1 MAGKLNVNPWLDIWL
16 EPRATIRA
24 IVNYDPKYRFI
35 LLSAIYGLP
44 MALNF
49 AQSSSFIDSIPMWAI
64 LLASLVISPF
74 IGALGIS
81 VSSLLLTWTGSWIGG
96 KGNFQRVRCAV
107 AWSNVP
113 NAVTIFLWVVLMV
126 VFGDQIFSKAF
137 SEANFVGYQA
147 GVVFIVFL
155 VESIVS
161 IWGFIILLKTLGEV
175 QGFSAWKAL
184 LNVVIPLII
193 VVAAIWV
200 VGWIISSTSAIVK

>member
-24 IVNYDPKYRFI
+24 IVNYNPKYRFI
-35 LLSAIYGLP
+35 LLSTIYGLP

-49 AQSSSFIDSIPMWAI
+49 AQSSSLIESLPLWAI
-64 LLASLVISPF
+64 LVAALVISPF
-74 IGALGIS
+74 IGALGS
-81 VSSLLLTWTGSWIGG
+81 TVSSLLLTWTGKWIGG
-96 KGNFQRVRCAV
+96 KSNYDRVRSAV

-113 NAVTIFLWVVLMV
+113 NTVTLILWVVLMV
-126 VFGDQIFSKAF
+126 VFGNQVFSRGFSDTAF
-137 SEANFVGYQA
+137 MGYEA

-184 LNVVIPLII
+184 LNVVIPLVI
-193 VVAAIWV
+193 VVAAIWL
-200 VGWIISSTSAIVK
+200 VGWIIWGTSAIVK